1 MLKPTIHPD
10 QYMALR
16 QIVHDLIN
24 TYQSVNDKTTV
35 QTMQALATDK
45 IRSTVPIDDPA
56 MDDLLDFAMDVRLTR
71 AKAESY
77 FEDFKDFVIPFE
89 KPSTK
94 QVEKAFRK
102 VKKLKQPNF
111 DELDLREHTY
121 IGWNDPGSQKKYL
134 LFYSEGRLTGLSG
147 NIPSEVKKNICTI
160 CHKEDNVALFM
171 ATTKTG
177 SEGTYTKR
185 GNYICIDSDKCN
197 RQLTDRQNLDQFVD
211 HLRPTK

>member
-1 MLKPTIHPD
+1 MLNPTIHPD

-24 TYQSVNDKTTV
+24 TYQSVNDRTTV
-35 QTMQALATDK
+35 ATVQALAVEK
-45 IRSTVPIDDPA
+45 IRTAVPIEDPA
-56 MDDLLDFAMDVRLTR
+56 MEDLIAFILNPRLTK

-77 FEDFKDFVIPFE
+77 FEDFKAFVIPFE
-89 KPSTK
+89 KPSAK
-94 QVEKAFRK
+94 QIEKAFRK
-102 VKKLKQPNF
+102 VKKLKQP
-111 DELDLREHTY
+111 DLDQLDLREHTY

-134 LFYSEGRLTGLSG
+134 LFYANGRLTGLSG
-147 NIPSEVKKNICTI
+147 NIPSEVKKNICTL
-160 CHKEDNVALFM
+160 CHHEDNVALFM

-197 RQLTDRQNLDQFVD
+197 RQLTNRQNLDQFAE
-211 HLRPTK
+211 HLRLTK